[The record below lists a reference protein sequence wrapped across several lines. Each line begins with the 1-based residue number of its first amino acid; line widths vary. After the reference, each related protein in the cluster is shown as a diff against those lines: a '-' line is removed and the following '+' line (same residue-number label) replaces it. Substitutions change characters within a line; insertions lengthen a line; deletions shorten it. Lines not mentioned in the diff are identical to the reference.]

1 MSQKKS
7 RFWAAAAAAAVLAGI
22 PLPFAY
28 AAAPITESMT
38 LTADYAAEGTEP
50 NAQGSGTSMHVSA
63 LYSDNASRTDPMVV
77 DMNGHDL
84 SLSAN
89 GDGGISSAIV
99 VGGNQWIQIKNAS
112 DTAKLTLSASHPT
125 DTKGSNG
132 IYIGGNYANLTI
144 DGAVDI
150 SNIKTEGRTGAVG
163 INLQGGGSA
172 GASGSGSEVVIN
184 GPLTIKNVESGIR
197 KTATAPNSAGI
208 KVTADGGKVTV
219 NDQVDITGVK
229 GAGLYTVG
237 ADTEISVGG
246 GIITAAEDSDKTH
259 LYSAARVDKGT
270 ININMKDKEAGTNA
284 SQITGDF
291 FVTREYGKRVVEYS
305 GGELV
310 DFNNSG
316 AINAAIVGKDS
327 FWKGALTYYTD
338 HTDYGTGGFTAYD
351 GGDFTLYLKDG
362 ASWIN
367 ERQGGITPDE
377 EVRNTWKGSKVT
389 HFYGGDT
396 EESRSYVEQKDT
408 NPLTFEDYSGHTAIF
423 YAHDNKGTK
432 TEDYTAGNTIIQKAA
447 EGSAITLITDQSGM
461 DTTNDAE
468 LTSVL
473 QALAGK
479 LMYSAYTE
487 GDTKLTGTV
496 QIASGLTASSIG
508 QVVKSGEIAFGEGGK
523 GSYVPGDVPN
533 PPVQKTEFTTA
544 ITGSAETDTEYVD
557 AGVTTDGLNYTFDKD
572 SHIKVDGVGVRPK
585 DGMVIDAAD
594 HTLSLETTGRAIQ
607 TFSAGTT
614 TINAKLLQMH
624 AVSADGGMKTVY
636 VTKGTL
642 NINGDVSINAEGQT
656 DTQGFQLGNG
666 ANVTVNG
673 NVSMKKDGG
682 YGIDGTDGYEFM
694 GKQGFFVQGG
704 FAGGKGSKMTVNGNV
719 DLNVNANGV
728 HVNSNGSVFE
738 AQGGAIELKKDDNGV
753 GYAALRAQNGT
764 IYFNVNKD
772 RYGDVTGAAGHDVV
786 IRGNVAATTTAVN
799 DADAAD
805 GQYTTINLGLNTAA
819 SSLEGIIYNAYGPD
833 GVTTE
838 GEGNTFYGDINL
850 WLQNGAT
857 WTNAAWGA
865 VGGSGGH
872 GGRDFDGSYVTN
884 FHGGDSEADRGYIIA
899 SDTNQTTLASYSGW
913 TTVIYA
919 HNNDGTSETDYT
931 AGNVLIQNAE
941 SNSGIIMSTD
951 NANIDVNNTTQ
962 VAKVLN
968 ALAGKL
974 TYEAYQYEKN
984 LTGKVQIA
992 DGLTAS
998 SQVLTVGDITFT
1010 EEGKGSYVSSDIP
1023 TPPAEKTEFTTT
1035 LTGDAAKD
1043 TEYAGNIKDGVYTF
1057 TKDSTIT
1064 VDDEDKTAENIGYY
1078 PAVGGVIGKDK
1089 DITIDA
1095 SGKKLSIFA
1104 VVKDTEYPAPQSIGM
1119 NTNKTLTVT
1128 AGEVDIDAS
1137 SAGSGAYGIYVNNGG
1152 TANITGNV
1160 NLQVHHTAD
1169 GSAYG
1174 LYAYRDN
1181 ASIIIDGNV
1190 TMKGDGEGDAAY
1202 GVSAA
1207 ERGGYSSTKTYDA
1220 KGISTYGGMVN
1231 IKGNIDAVVKG
1242 TGIDARG
1249 NGTVTI
1255 AGGTI
1260 LTPESE
1266 DDSFNVI
1273 SAGGGT
1279 VNMGMT
1285 EDLTGANGRDVVLQ
1299 GGIYATGTVNLG
1311 LGSKDSQLKGH
1322 IDNSDGTVN
1331 LFLQNGASWTNQIVS
1346 ENKDAY
1352 SIFDGSHV
1360 TKLAGGADAEHA
1372 GVIVQRDAKDLTVDN
1387 YSGWTKVIYA
1397 HTNDGTDEAHYTAGD
1412 TIITAAAEGSGII
1425 LSTDNTGI
1433 TMTDKDQV
1441 AKVLNALAGKLTYAG
1456 YANRHLTGKVEI
1468 ADGLTASSQS
1478 LMVGDITFT
1487 DSGKGSYVASDVPTP
1502 PVEQT
1507 QTEFSDNITGKKQS
1521 VYVQAGVQKEDNSY
1535 VFTKDS
1541 TISVNQVT
1549 HMELKQESSV
1559 SEDYDVRSAAIGVET
1574 SVKSV
1579 AIDASGKTLTLKAGF
1594 DDKTTP
1600 PNQNPGILSN
1610 RSPVYG
1616 IDNSLGSAGVTVK
1629 VATLVIDADNSY
1641 QRDNPAI
1648 KEGAVY
1654 GIHTGS
1660 ADGSS
1665 SVTVDG
1671 NAEISAHGYANVYG
1685 LAAEAHGSIHV
1696 TGDASMGK
1704 KGDDWGI
1711 NHLIG
1716 GQPSGSLLY
1725 GYEPNI
1731 AGISAKG
1738 DHAVVTVDGKTTIA
1752 SSGSGIAVRQGGTVN
1767 VGNTEITI
1775 RDNTG
1780 EGRYYYSVWSSFGT
1794 ANVNMNEDGTAAGT
1808 DTVKLTGNIGVLSD
1822 ELSQGYQ
1829 GSQKTS
1835 AVNVGLSGAD
1845 SSWTGAAVNE
1855 FTADQQKQGY
1865 NGEINL
1871 YLNDGA
1877 VWTNQ
1882 KYGATVGEFDYGNG
1896 ISYTGSH
1903 VTKLVGGADA
1913 DHAGVIIQKDAKDLT
1928 VDNYSG
1934 WTKIVYAHAAAA
1946 GQADEETSFIS
1957 AGDVVIG
1964 KAAEGSGVTLIT
1976 DSLGLGSDKE
1986 KNDALAALARKLVYN
2001 DAGNNKNLT
2010 GKVALASGLTASDK
2024 EVYVG
2029 KENISFTEGGKGQ
2042 MTAGGEAVP
2051 DKPVNPPVDPDK
2063 PSVDTDKI
2071 TEGDYETF
2079 VMKGI
2084 RSAATTSF
2092 HAWRDNMTDFYDAS
2106 EGADEDGIFAKA
2118 YGGKTEA
2125 DVKGVHE
2132 TNSYWGGQVG
2142 YDKALASGWHTGAAF
2157 DYRDGD
2163 SDYLLGG
2170 KGDDKLYSLGVYGQ
2184 KTMADGSYVKV
2195 AAKAGRVENEYTVYN
2210 ELRLKAL
2217 KGDYKASA
2225 YGVTAE
2231 YGKTF
2236 GTGRAYVTP
2245 KVSLAWASV
2254 GSKDYTARA
2263 GSDTISIDQESYNSL
2278 VGRLG
2283 FEAGVE
2289 HARGGFYAGLAV
2301 AHEFDGD
2308 ISARYN
2314 AADGGEKHTSF
2325 DGEDTWV
2332 ELVLGGRYKL
2342 SDASQLYADFARDF
2356 GGDFEHQWKLNA
2368 GIRFSF

>member
-38 LTADYAAEGTEP
+38 LSADYAAEGTEP
-50 NAQGSGTSMHVSA
+50 NVQGSGTSKHVSA

-77 DMNGHDL
+77 DMNGHNL

-99 VGGNQWIQIKNAS
+99 VGGNQWIQIKNTS
-112 DTAKLTLSASHPT
+112 DAAKLTISAGHT
-125 DTKGSNG
+125 DDTRASYG
-132 IYIGGNYANLTI
+132 IFIGGNYANLTI

-150 SNIKTEGRTGAVG
+150 SNIKTEGRTGAAG

-172 GASGSGSEVVIN
+172 GAGGSGSEVVIN

-197 KTATAPNSAGI
+197 KTATVPNSAGI

-219 NDQVDITGVK
+219 NGQVDITGVK

-270 ININMKDKEAGTNA
+270 ININMKDKKAGTNA

-291 FVTREYGKRVVEYS
+291 FVTREYGKKVVEYS

-338 HTDYGTGGFTAYD
+338 HTDYGTGGFTAHD

-367 ERQGGITPDE
+367 ERQGGITTDE

-389 HFYGGDT
+389 HFYGGDA

-423 YAHDNKGTK
+423 YAHANNGTK
-432 TEDYTAGNTIIQKAA
+432 AEDYVAYGDTIIGKAA
-447 EGSAITLITDQSGM
+447 KGSSITLITDRSQINTF
-461 DTTNDAE
+461 DDAQMK
-468 LTSVL
+468 SVL
-473 QALAGK
+473 DALAGK
-479 LMYSAYTE
+479 LIYNAYTTGE
-487 GDTKLTGTV
+487 TNLTGTV

-508 QVVKSGEIAFGEGGK
+508 EIKKQGGI
-523 GSYVPGDVPN
+523 
-533 PPVQKTEFTTA
+533 A
-544 ITGSAETDTEYVD
+544 
-557 AGVTTDGLNYTFDKD
+557 FDKD
-572 SHIKVDGVGVRPK
+572 
-585 DGMVIDAAD
+585 
-594 HTLSLETTGRAIQ
+594 T
-607 TFSAGTT
+607 
-614 TINAKLLQMH
+614 
-624 AVSADGGMKTVY
+624 
-636 VTKGTL
+636 
-642 NINGDVSINAEGQT
+642 
-656 DTQGFQLGNG
+656 
-666 ANVTVNG
+666 
-673 NVSMKKDGG
+673 
-682 YGIDGTDGYEFM
+682 
-694 GKQGFFVQGG
+694 
-704 FAGGKGSKMTVNGNV
+704 GKGG
-719 DLNVNANGV
+719 
-728 HVNSNGSVFE
+728 
-738 AQGGAIELKKDDNGV
+738 LK
-753 GYAALRAQNGT
+753 
-764 IYFNVNKD
+764 
-772 RYGDVTGAAGHDVV
+772 
-786 IRGNVAATTTAVN
+786 
-799 DADAAD
+799 
-805 GQYTTINLGLNTAA
+805 
-819 SSLEGIIYNAYGPD
+819 E
-833 GVTTE
+833 
-838 GEGNTFYGDINL
+838 
-850 WLQNGAT
+850 
-857 WTNAAWGA
+857 
-865 VGGSGGH
+865 
-872 GGRDFDGSYVTN
+872 
-884 FHGGDSEADRGYIIA
+884 
-899 SDTNQTTLASYSGW
+899 DTP
-913 TTVIYA
+913 V
-919 HNNDGTSETDYT
+919 
-931 AGNVLIQNAE
+931 
-941 SNSGIIMSTD
+941 
-951 NANIDVNNTTQ
+951 
-962 VAKVLN
+962 
-968 ALAGKL
+968 
-974 TYEAYQYEKN
+974 
-984 LTGKVQIA
+984 
-992 DGLTAS
+992 
-998 SQVLTVGDITFT
+998 
-1010 EEGKGSYVSSDIP
+1010 
-1023 TPPAEKTEFTTT
+1023 PPAEKTEFTTT
-1035 LTGDAAKD
+1035 LTGDTAAD
-1043 TEYAGNIKDGVYTF
+1043 TEYAGNIKDGIYTF
-1057 TKDSTIT
+1057 TKDSAVT
-1064 VDDEDKTAENIGYY
+1064 VDDGDKTAEDIGYY

-1095 SGKKLSIFA
+1095 SGKKLSISAA
-1104 VVKDTEYPAPQSIGM
+1104 VTETKYPASQSIGM

-1137 SAGSGAYGIYVNNGG
+1137 SAGSGAYGMYVNDGG

-1174 LYAYRDN
+1174 LYAYKDN

-1207 ERGGYSSTKTYDA
+1207 ERGGYGSTKTYDA

-1231 IKGNIDAVVKG
+1231 IRGNIDAAVKG

-1260 LTPESE
+1260 LTPESG

-1299 GGIYATGTVNLG
+1299 GGIFATGTVNLG
-1311 LGSKDSQLKGH
+1311 LGSKDSQFKGH
-1322 IDNSDGTVN
+1322 VDNFDGTVN
-1331 LFLQNGASWTNQIVS
+1331 LFLSNGASWMNQIVS
-1346 ENKDAY
+1346 KNKDAY
-1352 SIFDGSHV
+1352 STFDGS
-1360 TKLAGGADAEHA
+1360 
-1372 GVIVQRDAKDLTVDN
+1372 R
-1387 YSGWTKVIYA
+1387 
-1397 HTNDGTDEAHYTAGD
+1397 
-1412 TIITAAAEGSGII
+1412 
-1425 LSTDNTGI
+1425 
-1433 TMTDKDQV
+1433 
-1441 AKVLNALAGKLTYAG
+1441 
-1456 YANRHLTGKVEI
+1456 
-1468 ADGLTASSQS
+1468 
-1478 LMVGDITFT
+1478 
-1487 DSGKGSYVASDVPTP
+1487 
-1502 PVEQT
+1502 
-1507 QTEFSDNITGKKQS
+1507 
-1521 VYVQAGVQKEDNSY
+1521 
-1535 VFTKDS
+1535 
-1541 TISVNQVT
+1541 
-1549 HMELKQESSV
+1549 
-1559 SEDYDVRSAAIGVET
+1559 
-1574 SVKSV
+1574 
-1579 AIDASGKTLTLKAGF
+1579 
-1594 DDKTTP
+1594 
-1600 PNQNPGILSN
+1600 
-1610 RSPVYG
+1610 
-1616 IDNSLGSAGVTVK
+1616 
-1629 VATLVIDADNSY
+1629 
-1641 QRDNPAI
+1641 
-1648 KEGAVY
+1648 
-1654 GIHTGS
+1654 
-1660 ADGSS
+1660 
-1665 SVTVDG
+1665 
-1671 NAEISAHGYANVYG
+1671 
-1685 LAAEAHGSIHV
+1685 
-1696 TGDASMGK
+1696 
-1704 KGDDWGI
+1704 
-1711 NHLIG
+1711 
-1716 GQPSGSLLY
+1716 
-1725 GYEPNI
+1725 
-1731 AGISAKG
+1731 
-1738 DHAVVTVDGKTTIA
+1738 
-1752 SSGSGIAVRQGGTVN
+1752 
-1767 VGNTEITI
+1767 
-1775 RDNTG
+1775 
-1780 EGRYYYSVWSSFGT
+1780 
-1794 ANVNMNEDGTAAGT
+1794 
-1808 DTVKLTGNIGVLSD
+1808 
-1822 ELSQGYQ
+1822 
-1829 GSQKTS
+1829 
-1835 AVNVGLSGAD
+1835 
-1845 SSWTGAAVNE
+1845 
-1855 FTADQQKQGY
+1855 
-1865 NGEINL
+1865 
-1871 YLNDGA
+1871 
-1877 VWTNQ
+1877 
-1882 KYGATVGEFDYGNG
+1882 
-1896 ISYTGSH
+1896 

-1913 DHAGVIIQKDAKDLT
+1913 DHAGVIIQKDSHALT
-1928 VDNYSG
+1928 FDNYSG
-1934 WTKIVYAHAAAA
+1934 WTKIVYAHEGSGAAVENYAA
-1946 GQADEETSFIS
+1946 GDT
-1957 AGDVVIG
+1957 VIT
-1964 KAAEGSGVTLIT
+1964 KAAEGSGVILAT
-1976 DSLGLGSDKE
+1976 DNTGIDMASKDSVEAALG
-1986 KNDALAALARKLVYN
+1986 ALAQKITYSAYVNGEDNLAGSKVQIAEGLTSSSVTKKVSQTQTGDLGFDKDTGKGVY
-2001 DAGNNKNLT
+2001 GGNLT
-2010 GKVALASGLTASDK
+2010 PGVET
-2024 EVYVG
+2024 
-2029 KENISFTEGGKGQ
+2029 
-2042 MTAGGEAVP
+2042 
-2051 DKPVNPPVDPDK
+2051 PVNPPVDH
-2063 PSVDTDKI
+2063 DKI

-2142 YDKALASGWHTGAAF
+2142 YDKALASGWHTGVAF

-2184 KTMADGSYVKV
+2184 KTMDDGSYVKV

-2254 GSKDYTARA
+2254 GRKDYTARA